1 MVFRAAGRAAAK
13 CAAPSITREIVLM
26 SDEQDRGDRVAADRR
41 ERPTSPL
48 DALRRPGRRK
58 APAAPSSARATITS
72 TGSARS
78 RSR

>member
-58 APAAPSSARATITS
+58 APRRAIER
-72 TGSARS
+72 TGNYYVDRFARS